1 MDCNPGLHL
10 LNSATGRLKR
20 GYNYEGSIE
29 WNMTNATDFPFDIQ
43 EVDIRFY
50 TESNWST
57 PGGETT
63 GLASKERQYC
73 LQDVQEDVGEGTF
86 WWQGWDGSIIEWHL
100 HGYSACTTEKPPSR
114 SGVLGTDVIVRLH
127 ISRDSYY
134 YVSKLVF
141 PLLTLA
147 GMSFYSFAL
156 DFAWL

>member
-63 GLASKERQYC
+63 GLAPKERQYC
-73 LQDVQEDVGEGTF
+73 KTF
-86 WWQGWDGSIIEWHL
+86 RKAPIL
-100 HGYSACTTEKPPSR
+100 EKAR
-114 SGVLGTDVIVRLH
+114 SGIKAGTAQYLSGIFTGTVLVPQRSRRLGAA
-127 ISRDSYY
+127 SSA
-134 YVSKLVF
+134 
-141 PLLTLA
+141 LT
-147 GMSFYSFAL
+147 
-156 DFAWL
+156 